1 MNTKQERGHRV
12 RSLLSCRPL
21 PAGRSLV
28 LATLLAVGGC
38 AEGSNLAPLPDQSNA
53 AYDLGPGDE
62 IRVITVGEDQLS
74 GDFHVSDAGTIALPM
89 IGTVNAANM
98 TPVALSDEIAQE
110 AKSRQILNDP
120 SVSVEVTNYR
130 PIFVLGEVNKPGQ
143 YPYQPGMTVLTAVS
157 VAGGFTYRAVE
168 GYASV
173 VRSQGTHSV
182 EGKVE
187 RQSFLKPGDVLTI
200 YERHF

>member
-1 MNTKQERGHRV
+1 M
-12 RSLLSCRPL
+12 RPL
-21 PAGRSLV
+21 PSCRTISCRRSIA
-28 LATLLAVGGC
+28 LAAMLALAGC
-38 AEGSNLAPLPDQSNA
+38 AAGADLPPLPDEASA
-53 AYDLGPGDE
+53 AYNLGPGDE

-74 GDFHVSDAGTIALPM
+74 GDFHVSDAGNIALPM
-89 IGTVNAANM
+89 LGSVKAAGM
-98 TPVALSDEIAQE
+98 TPGDLSDEIAKE
-110 AKSRQILNDP
+110 AKGRQILNDP

-168 GYASV
+168 SYASI
-173 VRSQGTHSV
+173 VRDEGTHSA
-182 EGKVE
+182 EGKVQ
-187 RQSFLKPGDVLTI
+187 RQSFVKPGDVLTI